1 MQLNSFF
8 YSRPLLYAAIR
19 FGNRGVFAFELK
31 QRLHVAMY
39 LSDPPITST
48 WNKRKKVSMKTIKN
62 ENLNLRY
69 RISRIR
75 STRDTHLSTSLS
87 SVIRFV

>member
-8 YSRPLLYAAIR
+8 YSRPLLYDSIR

-48 WNKRKKVSMKTIKN
+48 WNKRKKGSMKTIKN
-62 ENLNLRY
+62 ENLNL